1 MVIWSTIRYH
11 HRSWL
16 TRLRWMSMPLTTSNC
31 SAVDIGSSINDC
43 NGAAISASEYYMCRR
58 RVDVTSINHQ
68 LQLSQNLSNHHSKMM
83 STAINRKYMLLCAQP
98 RYSEQAHRR
107 WEQYLYILLD
117 KVLQYIEQ
125 TRQRYPHTIVLK
137 VQGLILLFRRNTL
150 YNPRLAHYGC
160 SKVVHRS
167 MLRAVMR
174 PIYGLQYVVMDSRRQ
189 HSYKHL
195 QQSQWSEHQYRY
207 RTINFNVRLKLK
219 EKEMM

>member
-1 MVIWSTIRYH
+1 
-11 HRSWL
+11 
-16 TRLRWMSMPLTTSNC
+16 
-31 SAVDIGSSINDC
+31 
-43 NGAAISASEYYMCRR
+43 MCRR
-58 RVDVTSINHQ
+58 RVWRNEHQHQSSIARTIPE
-68 LQLSQNLSNHHSKMM
+68 LVKPPHSKMM
-83 STAINRKYMLLCAQP
+83 STAINRKYMLLCAQR

-117 KVLQYIEQ
+117 KVLQYIEK

-150 YNPRLAHYGC
+150 YNPKLAHYGC

-189 HSYKHL
+189 HSYKH
-195 QQSQWSEHQYRY
+195 QQSQWREHQYRY
-207 RTINFNVRLKLK
+207 RTINFNVRLK